1 MPDSLKSGL
10 TIIIESA
17 DAGRVRL
24 AYEMALVHMA
34 LNGRVTLFFTGAAM
48 ETLERPD
55 AQREAALEAGARLI
69 ACQTA
74 LAEAGLS
81 MTRLDLHIEAGGL
94 VSLMQGLGNDR
105 LVVI

>member
-1 MPDSLKSGL
+1 MPNNLKTGL
-10 TIIIESA
+10 TIILECA

-24 AYEMALVHMA
+24 AYEMVLVQRALDKKA
-34 LNGRVTLFFTGAAM
+34 TLFFTGASVG
-48 ETLERPD
+48 TLERPD

-81 MTRLDLHIEAGGL
+81 MTRLDVHIEAGGL
-94 VSLMQGLGNDR
+94 VSLMQGLGEGR